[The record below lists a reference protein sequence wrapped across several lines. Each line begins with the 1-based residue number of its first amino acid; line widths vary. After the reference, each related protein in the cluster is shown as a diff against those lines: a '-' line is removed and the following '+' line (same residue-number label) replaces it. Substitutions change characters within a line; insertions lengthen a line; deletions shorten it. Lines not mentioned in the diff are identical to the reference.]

1 MLYSVSCTEVT
12 ASQTANDALLLAKS
26 EELARSSSLVSSSAA
41 SETSPAVVANNQAP
55 AQGQA
60 PARFGTR
67 IKAISTFQSLFKRAS
82 LTEEEQSVTVD
93 RELAKVRAC
102 ILKTRGFSALDDQ
115 QVEKLLKSGRRRV
128 FQGEEILIR
137 QGDHDVGYFFVLI
150 EGSLK
155 YAVQHDS
162 ETPKSGLISC
172 SDHGNVVGHFGS
184 LYRRVR
190 DSSVYS
196 VPGAITW
203 EFSFEGVPG
212 PPSFAAPHACSLA
225 SHNCR
230 RVCHASGA
238 AQSSQ
243 EAVEPAKFE

>member
-1 MLYSVSCTEVT
+1 M
-12 ASQTANDALLLAKS
+12 
-26 EELARSSSLVSSSAA
+26 
-41 SETSPAVVANNQAP
+41 
-55 AQGQA
+55 
-60 PARFGTR
+60 
-67 IKAISTFQSLFKRAS
+67 
-82 LTEEEQSVTVD
+82 D

-115 QVEKLLKSGRRRV
+115 QIDRLLKSGRRRI

-137 QGDHDVGYFFVLI
+137 QSDHDVGYFFVLMG
-150 EGSLK
+150 GSMK
-155 YAVQHDS
+155 YVVQHDS
-162 ETPKSGLISC
+162 EPPKSGLISC
-172 SDHGNVVGHFGS
+172 SDQGNVVGHFGS

-196 VPGAITW
+196 VPGAVAW

-212 PPSFAAPHACSLA
+212 PPSLAAPRACSLA

-230 RVCHASGA
+230 RFCHESRA

-243 EAVEPAKFE
+243 EANESAKFE